1 MDINKIKKVLIIR
14 LSALGDVAM
23 SIPIVYSVCRAY
35 PQIEFTMLTSP
46 HASNLFIEKPA
57 NLVIISEQIRGRHS
71 GIKGLYTLYWE
82 LRNSSFNIIADLH
95 DVLRSKI
102 LRFLFAL
109 SGCKVAH
116 INKGRKEKRKLT
128 TREHKQK
135 KQLKSSFVRYT
146 EVFNKL
152 GFSFNET
159 FISLFQNTAIPPL
172 PDDIN
177 ISDNSKSLIGIAP
190 FAKHK
195 GKIYPIELMEIVVSQ
210 LSSSNKY
217 QIFFFGSKG
226 HEETI
231 INEWANKYSNT
242 ISFAGKN
249 LGFETE
255 LSIMSQ
261 LDVMLSMDS
270 ANMHL
275 ASLVNTPV
283 ISIWGATHPYAGFMG
298 WRQDKSNTVEIELPC
313 RPCSIFGN
321 KPCWRKDYACLYK
334 ITPEMIIEKIKL
346 LINSKK

>member
-57 NLVIISEQIRGRHS
+57 NLVIISAQIRGKHS
-71 GIKGLYTLYWE
+71 GIKGLYTLYRE

-172 PDDIN
+172 PNGIN

-217 QIFFFGSKG
+217 QIFFFGKRM
-226 HEETI
+226 
-231 INEWANKYSNT
+231 
-242 ISFAGKN
+242 GK
-249 LGFETE
+249 
-255 LSIMSQ
+255 
-261 LDVMLSMDS
+261 
-270 ANMHL
+270 
-275 ASLVNTPV
+275 
-283 ISIWGATHPYAGFMG
+283 
-298 WRQDKSNTVEIELPC
+298 
-313 RPCSIFGN
+313 
-321 KPCWRKDYACLYK
+321 
-334 ITPEMIIEKIKL
+334 
-346 LINSKK
+346 